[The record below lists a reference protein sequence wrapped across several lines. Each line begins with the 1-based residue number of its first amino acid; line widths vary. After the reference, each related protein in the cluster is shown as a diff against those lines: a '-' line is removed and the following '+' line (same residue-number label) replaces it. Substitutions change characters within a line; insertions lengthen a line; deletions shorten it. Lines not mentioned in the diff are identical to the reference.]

1 MSGVLEGMDGIA
13 PVDVAERWHARLMS
27 PDCTLAE
34 REEFEAWLRQ
44 SPENALAFEDT
55 KALWAS
61 LGGLQDDEVIAPHVA
76 AALALD
82 ADHFMGQWS
91 RATEGAR
98 RRAPPARPR
107 AWWPVGAGIAA
118 ALVMV
123 VVLWPGLKP
132 DVPIQTYAASGM
144 IESVLL
150 PDGSSVR
157 LDLETAIDAK
167 FDSRRRDIDFRRG
180 RAMFDVAR
188 DATRPFVVD
197 AGVGTVTA
205 LGTRFQVQR
214 SGDRV
219 SVTLLEGA
227 VGIATAGHGD
237 ARSLRLV
244 PGQTAHYAPQT
255 RSWTVEASDAAAL
268 TSWSQGFHVF
278 GATPLRDAVAEINRY
293 SDVKLVLSDP
303 GMGDLALSG
312 SFKLG
317 DGRAVSEALPYALP
331 VKAREQSGEI
341 VISRR

>member
-1 MSGVLEGMDGIA
+1 MDGIA
-13 PVDVAERWHARLMS
+13 PADVAERWHARLMS

-34 REEFEAWLRQ
+34 REKFEAWLRQ

-61 LGGLQDDEVIAPHVA
+61 LEGLEDDDVIGPHAA
-76 AALALD
+76 AALLPD
-82 ADHFMGQWS
+82 AEHFMGQWS
-91 RATEGAR
+91 RATEGMAR
-98 RRAPPARPR
+98 RVSPARPR
-107 AWWPVGAGIAA
+107 VRWPLGAGIAVA
-118 ALVMV
+118 LALVA
-123 VVLWPGLKP
+123 VLWPGLKP
-132 DVPIQTYAASGM
+132 GTPIQTYAASDR
-144 IESVLL
+144 IESIRL

-157 LDLETAIDAK
+157 LDLDTAIDAK
-167 FDSRRRDIDFRRG
+167 FDTRRRDIDFRGG

-188 DATRPFVVD
+188 DAGRPFVVD

-214 SGDRV
+214 KGDRV
-219 SVTLLEGA
+219 SITLLEGA
-227 VGIATAGHGD
+227 VGIATAGDGG

-255 RSWTVEASDAAAL
+255 RSWTVEATDAAAL

-278 GATPLRDAVAEINRY
+278 GATPLREALAEINRY
-293 SDVKLVLSDP
+293 SDVKLVLTDP
-303 GMGDLALSG
+303 ALGDLALSG

-317 DGRAVSEALPYALP
+317 DGRAVSEALPHALP
-331 VKAREQSGEI
+331 VKAREQGGEI